1 MSEQENQQLKQETY
15 GGVMVGQ
22 NGEANA
28 ETIFAIETPVKIHVI
43 EGAGL
48 VYIHGLSCL
57 EKAQWQKE
65 CRNDNGQV
73 NIEMV
78 EPLMFQM
85 CVRNAKGQRLF
96 KREQILKIKEK
107 ASSII
112 SPVCDICMRLSGMGR
127 ATDETLLKN
136 FVTTDIEDSLSV

>member
-1 MSEQENQQLKQETY
+1 MTGKDGLMSEQEMQPT
-15 GGVMVGQ
+15 VGQ
-22 NGEANA
+22 NDEASA
-28 ETIFAIETPVKIHVI
+28 ETIFAIETPVKSHLI

-65 CRNDNGQV
+65 CRDGKGQV

-85 CVRNAKGQRLF
+85 CVRNSKGQHVF

-112 SPVCDICMRLSGMGR
+112 GPVCDICMNLSGMGR
-127 ATDETLLKN
+127 LADEEILKN
-136 FVTTDIEDSLSV
+136 FAPIGTEDS